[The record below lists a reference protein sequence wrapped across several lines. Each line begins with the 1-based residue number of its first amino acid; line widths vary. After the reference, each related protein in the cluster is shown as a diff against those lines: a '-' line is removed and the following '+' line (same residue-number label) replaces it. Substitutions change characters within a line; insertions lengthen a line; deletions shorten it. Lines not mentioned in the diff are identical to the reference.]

1 MSVDFVN
8 LSMTRRKLI
17 KGAACSAAAA
27 SAPSLV
33 NHAFAE
39 QIAKLEKEGWS
50 KHPVACTMCGAY
62 CGILA
67 MRKEGEPISEK
78 TVRIFPTPGHPQ
90 QGYCG
95 RSAGAMWASPPT
107 KGLSCH
113 WRSAGGGVRAP
124 SKWLSN
130 PCVSRTLNRRGCRQ
144 GRRISGDPSARCSR
158 RAYSRSPSSGR
169 RCCRPARRGWWHY
182 HCCYP
187 CRARRYSLIAA

>member
-78 TVRIFPTPGHPQ
+78 TVRIFPNPGHPQ

-95 RSAGAMWASPPT
+95 RSAGAM
-107 KGLSCH
+107 
-113 WRSAGGGVRAP
+113 
-124 SKWLSN
+124 
-130 PCVSRTLNRRGCRQ
+130 
-144 GRRISGDPSARCSR
+144 
-158 RAYSRSPSSGR
+158 
-169 RCCRPARRGWWHY
+169 
-182 HCCYP
+182 
-187 CRARRYSLIAA
+187 

>member
-67 MRKEGEPISEK
+67 MRKEGEPIQKNRSNFSE
-78 TVRIFPTPGHPQ
+78 P
-90 QGYCG
+90 
-95 RSAGAMWASPPT
+95 
-107 KGLSCH
+107 
-113 WRSAGGGVRAP
+113 
-124 SKWLSN
+124 
-130 PCVSRTLNRRGCRQ
+130 RT
-144 GRRISGDPSARCSR
+144 SSARLLRPFCR
-158 RAYSRSPSSGR
+158 RDVDLEPPSPSSQTLKTYRGKR
-169 RCCRPARRGWWHY
+169 RR
-182 HCCYP
+182 
-187 CRARRYSLIAA
+187 

>member
-78 TVRIFPTPGHPQ
+78 TVRIFPNPDI
-90 QGYCG
+90 
-95 RSAGAMWASPPT
+95 
-107 KGLSCH
+107 LSKVT
-113 WRSAGGGVRAP
+113 AAVLP
-124 SKWLSN
+124 
-130 PCVSRTLNRRGCRQ
+130 
-144 GRRISGDPSARCSR
+144 ARCG
-158 RAYSRSPSSGR
+158 SGTTLSVFAN
-169 RCCRPARRGWWHY
+169 P
-182 HCCYP
+182 
-187 CRARRYSLIAA
+187 

>member
-17 KGAACSAAAA
+17 KGTACSAAAA

-67 MRKEGEPISEK
+67 MR
-78 TVRIFPTPGHPQ
+78 
-90 QGYCG
+90 
-95 RSAGAMWASPPT
+95 
-107 KGLSCH
+107 
-113 WRSAGGGVRAP
+113 
-124 SKWLSN
+124 
-130 PCVSRTLNRRGCRQ
+130 
-144 GRRISGDPSARCSR
+144 
-158 RAYSRSPSSGR
+158 
-169 RCCRPARRGWWHY
+169 
-182 HCCYP
+182 
-187 CRARRYSLIAA
+187 

>member
-17 KGAACSAAAA
+17 KGTACSAAAA

-78 TVRIFPTPGHPQ
+78 TVRIFPNPGHPQ

-95 RSAGAMWASPPT
+95 RSAGAMWIWNHPLRLRKPLKRIGE
-107 KGLSCH
+107 KGEGKFKEITWDEALNEIGAKVKDLVQKYGESCITTTSH
-113 WRSAGGGVRAP
+113 NFQGM
-124 SKWLSN
+124 SKWL
-130 PCVSRTLNRRGCRQ
+130 TF
-144 GRRISGDPSARCSR
+144 
-158 RAYSRSPSSGR
+158 
-169 RCCRPARRGWWHY
+169 PARF
-182 HCCYP
+182 
-187 CRARRYSLIAA
+187 SQ